1 MQDGI
6 IRVHSTPTP
15 ARPRG
20 RQQRG
25 SGRPFTL
32 PDDESGDEADGQRE
46 VVLQPRPRPPRGVRI
61 GTEPLAEEA
70 GQSLDVRA

>member
-15 ARPRG
+15 ASPRG
-20 RQQRG
+20 RQQRRP
-25 SGRPFTL
+25 SRPFTL
-32 PDDESGDEADGQRE
+32 PDDESADEVDGQRQ
-46 VVLQPRPRPPRGVRI
+46 VVLQPRLGPARGGRI
-61 GTEPLAEEA
+61 GSEPLAEEA